1 MKVVMGGSLMNDRV
15 VARRMNGHVAVR
27 QTNVRV
33 AVRRMNDRVVVRQIR
48 FDFVPG
54 QLSEFW
60 KRRTVSCRNL
70 PLPPSHRSAGHRLP
84 RRSGHARH
92 LRSGL

>member
-1 MKVVMGGSLMNDRV
+1 MGGSQ
-15 VARRMNGHVAVR
+15 MNGHVAVR
-27 QTNVRV
+27 QMNDRV
-33 AVRRMNDRVVVRQIR
+33 AVRQMNGHVAVRPIR
-48 FDFVPG
+48 IDFVPG